1 MITCSFC
8 PNQATMSIHGSPLC
22 DECRAKVCFLCTEIQ
37 KKVVF
42 TTECA
47 SHEIGVTFKGNR
59 FMQDKA
65 FMSGGPFEFEP
76 Q

>member
-1 MITCSFC
+1 MTVCNFC
-8 PNQATMSIHGSPLC
+8 TNEATGAFYGSLLC
-22 DECRAKVCFLCTEIQ
+22 DECRAKTCFFCSEI
-37 KKVVF
+37 KKSVVF
-42 TTECA
+42 TDKCS

-59 FMQDKA
+59 FMEDKA